1 MSGGTT
7 PQTLLDL
14 AVAWIF
20 KLFSPFN
27 GQLMNDKSV
36 RDAAVKSLMKP
47 ALRRT
52 PSSAKVV
59 EIGINSALAWIIV
72 GRRLSCGSVLALP
85 APGSLFCCHIHK
97 NSAGEL
103 GDGAAVT
110 TESCSSLLECQP
122 CDLLQTSWQI
132 KDRDWEVGD
141 RAGCSLKQSH
151 KYLFMHSCSRG

>member
-1 MSGGTT
+1 MNSGTT

-14 AVAWIF
+14 VVAWIF

-27 GQLMNDKSV
+27 GQIMNDKSV

-52 PSSAKVV
+52 SKV

-72 GRRLSCGSVLALP
+72 GRRLSRGSVLALP
-85 APGSLFCCHIHK
+85 APGFLFCCHTRK

-110 TESCSSLLECQP
+110 PESCSYLLECQL

-132 KDRDWEVGD
+132 EDGGWEVGD
-141 RAGCSLKQSH
+141 RAGCNLKQSH